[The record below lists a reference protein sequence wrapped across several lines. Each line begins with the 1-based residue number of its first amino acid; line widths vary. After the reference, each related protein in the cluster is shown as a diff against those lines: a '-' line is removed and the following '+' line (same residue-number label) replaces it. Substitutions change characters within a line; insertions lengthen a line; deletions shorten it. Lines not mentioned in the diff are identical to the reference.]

1 MSIFI
6 FAKRECTEMDMT
18 KQVMQKAGNSLL
30 RQLYSAQYLF
40 GILAVR
46 VFLIPGRE
54 CSVFSIIFLDIFAVA
69 ALNI

>member
-40 GILAVR
+40 RILAVR
-46 VFLIPGRE
+46 VLLIPGRE